1 MRYSMHWS
9 MVTAFNQCMCLVK
22 SWHSGTDYYISLS
35 EFTYMKRNCIACNLS
50 TCMYVCIC
58 MFMSRTVQ
66 WLPTKIAFWLNSY
79 NIPTYL
85 FMGRFFFM
93 PDYDMDFTCGKSEWV
108 LSVVPFISQLL
119 YCGVMKTI
127 LTYLLTCLLAYLL
140 TFLLTYVLTYLLTCW
155 LWYFTVV
162 GKTIKLPQL
171 DSPSKEEV
179 DKYHAIF
186 LKVLRQH
193 TCYSKLHFITRCP
206 FFVTVLCIFMCIY
219 ICTFVT
225 SYYIY
230 ANVLCPG
237 IWRPIWK
244 KQRKICCQNH
254 SREQ

>member
-22 SWHSGTDYYISLS
+22 SWHSGTDYYMISS

-186 LKVLRQH
+186 LKVLRQQYMFLKV
-193 TCYSKLHFITRCP
+193 TFHFITHCP
-206 FFVTVLCIFMCIY
+206 LFVTVSCIFMCIY
-219 ICTFVT
+219 ICNILL
-225 SYYIY
+225 Y
-230 ANVLCPG
+230 LC
-237 IWRPIWK
+237 
-244 KQRKICCQNH
+244 
-254 SREQ
+254 